1 MHLKTNLHLN
11 RYVGGICA
19 KESYKNSGFTSC
31 MCLDHMHIDSESCGS
46 FDGQSVHANHVE
58 AFLVSV

>member
-31 MCLDHMHIDSESCGS
+31 MCFDHMHIDSEAVVVWTERVSM
-46 FDGQSVHANHVE
+46 QIMWMQ
-58 AFLVSV
+58 FL